1 MVEHSLK
8 NSVLPAPN
16 SPIAI
21 RRRAWREFK
30 DRLAR
35 YGVAFGGLSVIFA
48 IVLIFFYLLYVV
60 MPLFHGADIEQKASF
75 TTKANSAI
83 HLTLNEYN
91 DVGLSLDMQGQARFF
106 AADTG
111 TTILAP
117 SLPLADAEI
126 TSFSNGSPSTGVFAY
141 GFANGQALVF
151 KQEYKISYPN
161 DKRKI
166 TPKIDYPLGE
176 AALKIDVQGQALKLL
191 SVQGNSDQT
200 TIAAVT
206 GDNRLVL
213 KSFIREEDF
222 LDEDVFTI
230 NELSSELAL
239 PELVES
245 THLVI
250 DIDQRELYLVDSE
263 GNISYYDIQNIESP
277 RLVQKVKAVPSGVEI
292 TSLEFLT
299 GGISILV
306 GRSDGQIDQW
316 FPVRDE
322 TNNYTLHNVRSFK
335 EQAEAIVEIA
345 PEYSRKGFLAL
356 DAAGQLGVYHST
368 AERTLLIE
376 TLVDEKNDH
385 AIMAI
390 SPRAN
395 GLLSLT
401 AEGQA
406 KLLHIENEHPD
417 VSWHSLWEKVWY
429 ESRDKPEYI
438 WQSSSASNDFEPKFS
453 LTPLTFG
460 TLKAA
465 FYAMVIAI
473 PLAILGA
480 IYAAYFMSPSMRKIV
495 KPTIEIMEALPTV
508 ILGFLAGLW
517 LAPIVEGHL
526 PGVFMIMI
534 VMPIMIVLTAWLWTR
549 LPRSLRERIPDGWE
563 AAILIP
569 VVILVGMGSMMISPH
584 IEAALFGNN
593 MPEWL
598 NNHGF
603 NFDQRNSLVVGMVM
617 GFAVIPT
624 IFSITE
630 DAIFGVPKH
639 LTIGS
644 LALGATPWQTLTR
657 VVILTASP
665 GIFSA
670 VMIGLGRAVGETM
683 IVLMATGNTP
693 IMDFNIFE
701 GFRALSANIAVEMPE
716 AEVASSHYRVLFLAA
731 LVLFTATF
739 FFNTVAEIVRQRLRN
754 KYSSL

>member
-1 MVEHSLK
+1 MVEHSLE

-16 SPIAI
+16 SPVAI
-21 RRRAWREFK
+21 RRRAWRELK

-60 MPLFHGADIEQKASF
+60 MPLFYGADIEVKTEFKGQ
-75 TTKANSAI
+75 ANSAVHI
-83 HLTLNEYN
+83 TLNEYN
-91 DVGLSLDMQGQARFF
+91 DVGLSLNMQGEARFF
-106 AADTG
+106 VAETG
-111 TTILAP
+111 ETMLTP
-117 SLPLADAEI
+117 KLPLVESEI
-126 TSFSNGSPSTGVFAY
+126 TSFSKGAPSTGVFGY

-151 KQEYKISYPN
+151 KQDYKISYPN

-166 TPKIDYPLGE
+166 TPRIEYPMGEEALYIDLEGQPLD
-176 AALKIDVQGQALKLL
+176 LI
-191 SVQGNSDQT
+191 SVQSNGEQT

-206 GDNRLVL
+206 ADNRLVL
-213 KSFIREEDF
+213 KSLIREQDF
-222 LDEDVFTI
+222 MDEDVFTI
-230 NELSSELAL
+230 EEQTAEVVL
-239 PELVES
+239 PELS
-245 THLVI
+245 KNTHLAI
-250 DIDQRELYLVDSE
+250 DIDQRELYLVDSN
-263 GNISYYDIQNIESP
+263 GMISYYDIQTLSAL
-277 RLVQKVKAVPSGVEI
+277 RLVQKVNAVPAGVEV

-306 GRSDGQIDQW
+306 GRSDGKIDQW
-316 FPVRDE
+316 FPVRDKD
-322 TNNYTLHNVRSFK
+322 NNYTLYNVRSFH
-335 EQAEAIVEIA
+335 EQSDAIVAIA
-345 PEYSRKGFLAL
+345 PEYARKGFVAL
-356 DAAGQLGVYHST
+356 DAGGQMGIYHTT
-368 AERTLLIE
+368 AERTLLVE
-376 TLVDEKNDH
+376 PLVDSKVDH
-385 AIMAI
+385 SVMAI

-401 AEGQA
+401 AGGQV

-417 VSWHSLWEKVWY
+417 VSWHSLWEKIWY

-465 FYAMVIAI
+465 FYAMAIAV
-473 PLAILGA
+473 PLAIFGA
-480 IYAAYFMSPSMRKIV
+480 IYAAYFMSPGMRKIV

-517 LAPIVEGHL
+517 LAPIVEGNL
-526 PGVFMIMI
+526 PGVFSIFIMT
-534 VMPIMIVLTAWLWTR
+534 PIMIVLTAWLWTR
-549 LPRSLRERIPDGWE
+549 LPRTFRERIPDGWE

-569 VVILVGMGSMMISPH
+569 VVLLVAFASLSMSSTL
-584 IEAALFGNN
+584 EALLFGNN

-603 NFDQRNSLVVGMVM
+603 GFDQRNSLVVGMVM

-731 LVLFTATF
+731 LVLFMATF
-739 FFNTVAEIVRQRLRN
+739 FFNTVAEVVRQRLRN

>member
-8 NSVLPAPN
+8 NSVLTAPN

-30 DRLAR
+30 DRIAK

-60 MPLFHGADIEQKASF
+60 MPLFYGADIETKARF
-75 TTKANSAI
+75 TTEKNTAA
-83 HLTLNEYN
+83 HVTLNEYN
-91 DVGLSLDMQGQARFF
+91 DVGLSLDMQGKAHFF

-111 TTILAP
+111 ITMLAP
-117 SLPLADAEI
+117 ALPLAEAAI
-126 TSFSNGSPSTGVFAY
+126 TSFSKGAPSTGVFAY

-161 DKRKI
+161 DKRTI
-166 TPKIDYPLGE
+166 TPRIDFPIGE
-176 AALKIDVQGQALKLL
+176 STLYIDTKGQSLQLL
-191 SVQGNSDQT
+191 SVQGNDEQT
-200 TIAAVT
+200 TVAAVT
-206 GDNRLVL
+206 TDNRLVL
-213 KSFIREEDF
+213 KSVIREQDF
-222 LDEDVFTI
+222 MDEDAFTI
-230 NELSSELAL
+230 EELSAEIILSS
-239 PELVES
+239 LVKN
-245 THLVI
+245 THLAI
-250 DIDQRELYLVDSE
+250 DIDQRELYLVDDE
-263 GNISYYDIQNIESP
+263 GNISYYDIQNIVEP
-277 RLVQKVKAVPSGVEI
+277 RLVQKIRAVPSGVEI
-292 TSLEFLT
+292 TTLEFLT

-316 FPVRDE
+316 FPVRDKD
-322 TNNYTLHNVRSFK
+322 NNYTLHNVRSFH
-335 EQAEAIVEIA
+335 EQSAAIIA
-345 PEYSRKGFLAL
+345 ISPEYSRKGFLVL
-356 DAAGQLGVYHST
+356 DASGQLGLYHTT

-376 TLVDEKNDH
+376 PLIDSNSEH
-385 AIMAI
+385 AVMAI

-395 GLLSLT
+395 GVLSLT
-401 AEGQA
+401 AEGQVQ
-406 KLLHIENEHPD
+406 LLHIENEHPD

-429 ESRDKPEYI
+429 ESRDKPQYI

-465 FYAMVIAI
+465 FYAMAIAV
-473 PLAILGA
+473 PLAIFGA
-480 IYAAYFMSPSMRKIV
+480 IYAAYFMSPSMRKVV

-517 LAPIVEGHL
+517 LAPIVEGNL
-526 PGVFMIMI
+526 PGVFSIF
-534 VMPIMIVLTAWLWTR
+534 VLTPIMIVLTAWLWTK
-549 LPRSLRERIPDGWE
+549 LPAALRERIPDGWE
-563 AAILIP
+563 AAILVP
-569 VVILVGMGSMMISPH
+569 VVILVATGSMMASPY
-584 IEAALFGNN
+584 IEALLFNNN

-603 NFDQRNSLVVGMVM
+603 DFDQRNSLVVGMVM

-739 FFNTVAEIVRQRLRN
+739 FFNTVAEVVRQRLRN